1 MKSKPYRFQKKLF
14 RYDFEDCVVE
24 YIAKADSETIADD
37 EEWKKTH
44 NGRSLYDIDQ
54 DGYMVLATAG
64 LRKENWTR
72 KAVRD
77 EYLEEW
83 CGELDF
89 ESSVLVQNFLRWELP
104 EIVEREAS

>member
-37 EEWKKTH
+37 EEWKKTN
-44 NGRSLYDIDQ
+44 NGRSLYEIDQ

-77 EYLEEW
+77 EYLFGWCIDLDEEAAALARNY
-83 CGELDF
+83 ELYG
-89 ESSVLVQNFLRWELP
+89 
-104 EIVEREAS
+104 